1 MAVLSTSAI
10 VIVRLR
16 RTPVATPDRTKLARI
31 SSSLVE
37 GRRRTAG
44 TGGARSAPDSVH
56 AAVLVADDPAGV
68 EFDDPA
74 AHGVDDVVVV
84 GGHDHGRAGA
94 IDPLQQAHDAL
105 AGVR

>member
-37 GRRRTAG
+37 GRRGTSKDGR
-44 TGGARSAPDSVH
+44 TGGPRSAPDSVH
-56 AAVLVADDPAGV
+56 AAILVADDPAGV

-84 GGHDHGRAGA
+84 RRHDHGRAGA
-94 IDPLQQAHDAL
+94 VDPLEQAHDA
-105 AGVR
+105 